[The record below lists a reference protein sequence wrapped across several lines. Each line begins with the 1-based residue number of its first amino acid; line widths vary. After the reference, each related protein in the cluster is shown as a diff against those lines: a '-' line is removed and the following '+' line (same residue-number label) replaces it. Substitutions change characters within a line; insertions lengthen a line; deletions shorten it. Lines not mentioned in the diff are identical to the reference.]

1 MRNRLLDN
9 APLLRLAV
17 CLIVGIVIANYVPLA
32 LSVLPALAVMVVVTL
47 LLWKYENLQSI
58 AILACFLLVG
68 LFLMQ
73 RHLSA
78 SDESVSMSRL
88 DKSKAY
94 FLNQRGILLDRLAD
108 SGVDGDAYAVVAAMA
123 LGDKSALTH
132 EIRDT
137 YSVSGAS
144 HVLALS
150 GLHLGIIYCLLWLLL
165 PHRRWPAVSQTIILI
180 AIWLYVLLVGMPV
193 SVVRSAVM
201 LTVYGLLSIGHRNKM
216 SVNALAFTAIVMLMC
231 NPEWLFDIGFQL
243 SFMAVLGITLFHP
256 LINSM
261 IPLHI
266 QQRHR
271 LLHLVWGTT
280 TISVAAQIGTAPFI
294 IYYFERFSTW
304 FLLSNYIVVPMASII
319 LYLVLLC
326 VSIYWWSGAVGYI
339 TMILSWIVVAMNK
352 LLSFI
357 SQLPLSS
364 IEGIHI
370 NTLQLFLL
378 YVIIGSSYVAL
389 SIIYPRAQRSG

>member
-68 LFLMQ
+68 MFLMQ
-73 RHLSA
+73 RHLSV

-88 DKSKAY
+88 DNSKAY
-94 FLNQRGILLDRLAD
+94 FLNQRGILLNRLAD

-123 LGDKSALTH
+123 LGDKSVLTH

-137 YSVSGAS
+137 YSGSGAS

-216 SVNALAFTAIVMLMC
+216 SVNALAFTAIVMLMW

-243 SFMAVLGITLFHP
+243 SFMAVLAILLFVP
-256 LINSM
+256 LFEDVFSAKY
-261 IPLHI
+261 L
-266 QQRHR
+266 QEHR
-271 LLHLVWGTT
+271 WIRRIWGLVAV
-280 TISVAAQIGTAPFI
+280 SVSAQIGVAPLI
-294 IYYFERFSTW
+294 AYYFGRLSTY
-304 FLLSNYIVVPMASII
+304 FLLTNFIVLPAAYLILGFSLIVLLFPSLAYILLYIVDTLNAI
-319 LYLVLLC
+319 LLR
-326 VSIYWWSGAVGYI
+326 I
-339 TMILSWIVVAMNK
+339 TAI
-352 LLSFI
+352 
-357 SQLPLSS
+357 PGSS
-364 IEGIHI
+364 IDGFHP
-370 NTLQLFLL
+370 NVPQVVLT
-378 YVIIGSSYVAL
+378 YVIIFCTYLLIERIKPSLGW
-389 SIIYPRAQRSG
+389 RASR

>member
-68 LFLMQ
+68 MFLMQ

-88 DKSKAY
+88 DNSKAY
-94 FLNQRGILLDRLAD
+94 FLNQRGMLLDRLAD

-150 GLHLGIIYCLLWLLL
+150 GLHLGIIYGLLWLLL
-165 PHRRWPAVSQTIILI
+165 PHRRWPAVSQTLILI

-201 LTVYGLLSIGHRNKM
+201 LTVYGILSIAHRNKM
-216 SVNALAFTAIVMLMC
+216 SINALAFTAIIMLLW

-243 SFMAVLGITLFHP
+243 SFMAVLAILLFVP
-256 LINSM
+256 VFEDMFSAQYL
-261 IPLHI
+261 
-266 QQRHR
+266 QEHR
-271 LLHLVWGTT
+271 WIRRVWGLTAV
-280 TISVAAQIGTAPFI
+280 SVSAQIGVAPLI
-294 IYYFERFSTW
+294 AYYFGRLSTY
-304 FLLSNYIVVPMASII
+304 FLLTNFIVLPAAYLILGFSLIVLLFPSLAYILLYIVDTLNA
-319 LYLVLLC
+319 VLLR
-326 VSIYWWSGAVGYI
+326 I
-339 TMILSWIVVAMNK
+339 TAI
-352 LLSFI
+352 
-357 SQLPLSS
+357 PGSS
-364 IEGIHI
+364 IDGFHP
-370 NTLQLFLL
+370 NVLQVVLT
-378 YVIIGSSYVAL
+378 YVIIFC
-389 SIIYPRAQRSG
+389 IYLLIERIKPSLGWRASR